1 MLKSAI
7 SAKPVRAVHL
17 NSKALGLVLSVV
29 MVSLSLAACGS
40 SDSTPSQ
47 TRTLDVTIVSGVSP
61 SVSDSDTASPTAAAA
76 TTGPVQTAAPAT
88 VVPPTVTPLPAT
100 TTAAI
105 AGQTTAAATAAAP
118 TGTAT
123 GAASTSD
130 QIESNSVVEVV
141 KKVGPAVVTVYNKG
155 KYNPSTRRVIPNQ
168 PTPSGDAQTG
178 SDGLVV
184 QGIGS
189 GVIIS
194 ADGYIV
200 TNNHVVDG
208 QDGLAVALNDG
219 KTTVTAKLIGRDTT
233 GDLAVLKIDGAVP
246 AFAKFADKAEVGET
260 VVAIGAA
267 LGNFRNSVSKGV
279 VSGLNRTLPADNGV
293 YVQTDAAI
301 NHGNS
306 GGPLLNLKGEIVGIN
321 TAVLRSTGTSTRSQN
336 GAYDVAEG
344 LGFAI
349 PANVARYVSDQ
360 LISTGKVTRSY
371 FGITY
376 QMITPAEAGT
386 LSLNGRAFPLVEG
399 AWINSSNGG
408 SGIVKGG
415 PAEKAGLKDND
426 VITAIDG
433 QPLNDNN
440 PLVNVILGHKPGDT
454 LKLTVQRGDQVL
466 TLDLTLGERPSG
478 T

>member
-1 MLKSAI
+1 MLKTVVGIKS
-7 SAKPVRAVHL
+7 SRTVHL
-17 NSKALGLVLSVV
+17 SRNLLGLLLSTILL
-29 MVSLSLAACGS
+29 SLSLVACGG
-40 SDSTPSQ
+40 DTPTGD
-47 TRTLDVTIVSGVSP
+47 TRTLDTTIPPGTTAAGAVTAAP
-61 SVSDSDTASPTAAAA
+61 TTAAA
-76 TTGPVQTAAPAT
+76 PVTPTIEATAANPA
-88 VVPPTVTPLPAT
+88 TVTPLPAT

-105 AGQTTAAATAAAP
+105 AGQPTAAAASPTPAAP
-118 TGTAT
+118 AN
-123 GAASTSD
+123 GAVSAD
-130 QIESNSVVEVV
+130 QAESNTVVEVV
-141 KKVGPAVVTVYNKG
+141 KKVSPAVVTVYNKSR
-155 KYNPSTRRVIPNQ
+155 YNPTTRRVLPNQ
-168 PTPSGDAQTG
+168 PTPGADSQTG

-194 ADGYIV
+194 QDGYIV

-219 KTTVTAKLIGRDTT
+219 KTTIDAKLVGRDTV
-233 GDLAVLKIDGAVP
+233 GDLAILKINGPVP
-246 AFAKFADKAEVGET
+246 AFATFADKAEVGET
-260 VVAIGAA
+260 VIAIGAA
-267 LGNFRNSVSKGV
+267 LGNFRNSVSKGI
-279 VSGLNRTLPADNGV
+279 VSGLNRTLPSDNGV
-293 YVQTDAAI
+293 YIQTDAAI

-321 TAVLRSTGTSTRSQN
+321 TAVLRSTGSSTRSQN

-349 PANVARYVSDQ
+349 PSNVVKFVSDQ
-360 LISTGKVTRSY
+360 LISKGSVTRSY

-386 LSLNGRAFPLVEG
+386 LNVNGRPFPAVEG
-399 AWINSSNGG
+399 AWINSANGA
-408 SGIVKGG
+408 SGVLKGG

-454 LKLTVQRGDQVL
+454 IKLTVQRGDQVL
-466 TLDLTLGERPSG
+466 TIDLTLGERPGDS
-478 T
+478 

>member
-1 MLKSAI
+1 MLKSVVSVKSSRTI
-7 SAKPVRAVHL
+7 RLSW
-17 NSKALGLVLSVV
+17 NYLGLILSTVIL
-29 MVSLSLAACGS
+29 SISLAACGS
-40 SDSTPSQ
+40 ETP
-47 TRTLDVTIVSGVSP
+47 TGDVRTLDTTIPPGATTTSAEVAATPAVT
-61 SVSDSDTASPTAAAA
+61 TAGATVAA
-76 TTGPVQTAAPAT
+76 TTAAPETTPA
-88 VVPPTVTPLPAT
+88 TVTPLPAT

-105 AGQTTAAATAAAP
+105 AGQQAAAT
-118 TGTAT
+118 TALAT
-123 GAASTSD
+123 TAGVTSAD
-130 QIESNSVVEVV
+130 QLESNTVVEVV
-141 KKVGPAVVTVYNKG
+141 NKVSPAVVTVYNKS
-155 KYNPSTRRVIPNQ
+155 KYNPTTRRVIPNQ
-168 PTPSGDAQTG
+168 PTPGADSQNSA
-178 SDGLVV
+178 DGLVV

-194 ADGYIV
+194 NDGYIV

-219 KTTVTAKLIGRDTT
+219 KTTLNAKLVGRDIT
-233 GDLAVLKIDGAVP
+233 GDLAVLKIDGPVP
-246 AFAKFADKAEVGET
+246 AFAKFAAKAEVGET
-260 VVAIGAA
+260 VIAIGAA
-267 LGNFRNSVSKGV
+267 LGNFRNSVSKGI
-279 VSGLNRTLPADNGV
+279 VSGLNRTLPSDNGV
-293 YVQTDAAI
+293 YIQTDAAI

-321 TAVLRSTGTSTRSQN
+321 TAVLRSTGSTTRSQN

-349 PANVARYVSDQ
+349 PSNVVKFVSDQ
-360 LISTGKVTRSY
+360 LISKGSVTRSY
-371 FGITY
+371 FGISY

-386 LSLNGRAFPLVEG
+386 LSVNGRAFPLVEG
-399 AWINSSNGG
+399 AWINSSNGA
-408 SGIVKGG
+408 SGILKGG

-454 LKLTVQRGDQVL
+454 IKLTVQRGDQVL
-466 TLDLTLGERPSG
+466 TLDLTLGERPSD